1 MIKQIKKS
9 LRESLLGEKALRI
22 NELSENTALF
32 IKNKRNIIFNLDLY
46 CSENDE
52 IYGTI
57 GFSKIGDKLF
67 GISGVAALRGFG
79 PFIYE
84 LAMMYLN
91 SFDGYLMPSRDGDVR
106 GEAFNVWEKFYNRND
121 VIKHTFEYTDKE
133 YNYEILG
140 YDIPMEE
147 REEYLKDVEENGGF
161 KKYETNALLV
171 YNTKYSL
178 KSNNDYYELI
188 ERSKKYS
195 QDVWEKALE
204 RGEELW
210 EEKYE

>member
-1 MIKQIKKS
+1 MEKFIKKL

-22 NELSENTALF
+22 NELPENTALF
-32 IKNKRNIIFNLDLY
+32 IKNKRNIIFSLDLY
-46 CSENDE
+46 CPENDE

-57 GFSKIGDKLF
+57 SFSKIGDKLF

-84 LAMMYLN
+84 LAMMHLN
-91 SFDGYLMPSRDGDVR
+91 NFDSYLMPSRDGDVR

-121 VIKHTFEYTDKE
+121 VIKDTFEYTDEE

-140 YDIPMEE
+140 YDVSMEE
-147 REEYLKDVEENGGF
+147 REEYLKDVEEDGGF
-161 KKYETNALLV
+161 KKYESNVLLV

-178 KSNNDYYELI
+178 KPNNDYYELI

-195 QDVWEKALE
+195 QDVWVKALE